1 MLLPIFRAPHKPKKS
16 EKEKEKRRYKKLKK
30 QCWKKIKEIILI
42 RRISQNTKE
51 LIKNWLRKIK
61 IYKIRKF
68 NSVFS
73 TDEGPIEKEN
83 SI

>member
-1 MLLPIFRAPHKPKKS
+1 
-16 EKEKEKRRYKKLKK
+16 LKK
-30 QCWKKIKEIILI
+30 QCWKKIKEIISV

-73 TDEGPIEKEN
+73 TDKGPIEKEN